1 MNKFVLAAVFAAIG
15 HSASA
20 QPTQPSWIADSSTGC
35 RVWIPVQSQDES
47 VSWAGDCRS
56 GVAHGRGVLTANGD
70 RYEGEFVDGKQT
82 GRGVAIFHDGGRYEG
97 DFIDGKRS
105 GRGVMISR
113 DARYDGQVVEGWPDG
128 LGVLAMADGSRLE
141 GVWRDRKF
149 SGRRVVQISANGDR
163 YEEALQDGQ
172 PTGWGVK
179 IWANGDRY
187 EGKLIDGKQTGR
199 GVYTWANGS
208 RLEGEWLDGKLTG
221 PGVESWPNG
230 DRYQGDLIDGKQT
243 GRGVYT
249 LAGGIRLEGEW
260 LDGKLIGSGVE
271 SWPNGDR
278 YQGDLI
284 DGKQTGRGVYT
295 WASGARIEGEWLDG
309 KFIDPQAKDYNSAES
324 LCAAYDGQAIAVK
337 QGQTSVANCD
347 FFRKA
352 VAHESQAVTTT
363 PFSALAT
370 NTRTHPDKLFA
381 DLMKEDPNFGNTCSR
396 ETPTSYSCPIG
407 DIPVRVVVNPSGT
420 IARWEIFQSL
430 SSPSMQRAVTQGAS
444 DSGVDGYTEQGK
456 RMLFDLFAMRL
467 RQLASDGEIYQVRDG
482 SLVTTINNLPGH

>member
-249 LAGGIRLEGEW
+249 
-260 LDGKLIGSGVE
+260 
-271 SWPNGDR
+271 
-278 YQGDLI
+278 
-284 DGKQTGRGVYT
+284 